1 MQRYPSGTIYRRPSP
16 KQIGVCHAVHI
27 IAIWNAKDRNCLD
40 ACNKYRLKELA
51 KEIPEAKWEIN
62 YIQNAPYPTAFST
75 EKTPGGLN
83 KVS

>member
-1 MQRYPSGTIYRRPSP
+1 M
-16 KQIGVCHAVHI
+16 HI
-27 IAIWNAKDRNCLD
+27 IAIWITEGRNYLN
-40 ACNKYRLKELA
+40 ACNENWLIELA